1 MQLVSRKTLKEW
13 PICKSIN
20 APSYFLY
27 SSCFCVDFHH
37 DCKVAYMY
45 RLQLNVAVTD
55 YSQDAV
61 DAIEEEDDEEEE
73 EKVRYQMLITTLLM

>member
-1 MQLVSRKTLKEW
+1 
-13 PICKSIN
+13 
-20 APSYFLY
+20 
-27 SSCFCVDFHH
+27 
-37 DCKVAYMY
+37 MY